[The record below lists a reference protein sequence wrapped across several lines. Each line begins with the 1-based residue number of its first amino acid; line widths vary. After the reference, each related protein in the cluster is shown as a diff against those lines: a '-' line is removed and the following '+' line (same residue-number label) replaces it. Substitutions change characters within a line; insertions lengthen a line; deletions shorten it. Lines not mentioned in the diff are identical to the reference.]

1 MTRGSQR
8 PHLALSRRGRPGWH
22 RGTPLRGGVPGQV
35 AGAHVSY
42 ELQPAAAPGQTS
54 RSEVATVIDLS
65 GRVVIVTGATAA
77 SGSAVAELEA
87 LGATA
92 IGVQCDVSDE
102 DTVAGA
108 MRATLAARLRD
119 RRSVPRRPLAHLPH
133 GDGTVVDGG
142 YTIF

>member
-1 MTRGSQR
+1 
-8 PHLALSRRGRPGWH
+8 
-22 RGTPLRGGVPGQV
+22 
-35 AGAHVSY
+35 
-42 ELQPAAAPGQTS
+42 
-54 RSEVATVIDLS
+54 VIGLS

-92 IGVQCDVSDE
+92 IGVWCDVSDE

-133 GDGTVVDGG
+133 GDSTVVDGG

>member
-1 MTRGSQR
+1 
-8 PHLALSRRGRPGWH
+8 L
-22 RGTPLRGGVPGQV
+22 
-35 AGAHVSY
+35 
-42 ELQPAAAPGQTS
+42 
-54 RSEVATVIDLS
+54 EVATVIDLS
-65 GRVVIVTGATAA
+65 GRVVIVTDATAA

-102 DTVAGA
+102 DTVVGA

-133 GDGTVVDGG
+133 GDSTVDGG